1 MTTSVSVRQSN
12 NHLHQSLSF
21 DDRDQ
26 YYDNGN
32 DDTLCMEYLNEVAA
46 TTEPT
51 QKLHSKYIERLI
63 VFDK

>member
-1 MTTSVSVRQSN
+1 M
-12 NHLHQSLSF
+12 HQSLSF